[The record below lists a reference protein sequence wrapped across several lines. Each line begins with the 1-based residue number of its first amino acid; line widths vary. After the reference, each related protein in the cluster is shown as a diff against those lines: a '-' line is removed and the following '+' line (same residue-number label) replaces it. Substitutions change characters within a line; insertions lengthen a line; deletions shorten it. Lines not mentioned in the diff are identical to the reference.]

1 MKSIFTVAC
10 RVPGGYG
17 EYIGF
22 DSKATLLDADLIL
35 FLPAFRSYFSQE
47 EHLGKPL
54 LSDSRSFALQE
65 SIAHWHR
72 ELDTVLKAGKNV
84 FMLINAPME
93 VFVSTGG
100 KKRSGTS
107 LNRTSTKF
115 VRLLRNYELLP
126 FSVEVIESR
135 GNSMTLHRGES
146 ILRDYWRNFGESSS
160 FQAFIRGS
168 NDMRPLVVTRS
179 GDQSVGAIYK
189 TKSGGALVLL
199 PWVDLYR
206 EDFFTHAGDEI
217 AEIAEFG
224 NDFYSE
230 YIDDEEQ
237 WTPKAKG
244 WGRKFLDTLESLDK
258 ALRSETELTPVPQW
272 ARDDRFRTNQE
283 AVLSEQ
289 LLRNQSTISELEKE
303 RVTIEENLEGAEYL
317 KPLLYEQG
325 HTLEQAVLAAMELM
339 GFEANSYRD
348 SDSEFDVVL
357 ECDEGRCIGEVEGRD
372 NKAIGIDKMR
382 QLEVNILEDLDRD
395 EVSKP
400 AKSILFGNAFRLE
413 LPSDRPAEHFTPKCL
428 SAAERNGTAL
438 IRTCDLFDVAK
449 ALSDQPDAQ
458 FAASCREAIL
468 NTKGKEVDFP
478 SVSEIE
484 VNTTRIEKSL
494 GE

>member
-35 FLPAFRSYFSQE
+35 FLPASSSYFSQKRY
-47 EHLGKPL
+47 LGKPL
-54 LSDSRSFALQE
+54 LPDTPSFELQE

-72 ELDTVLKAGKNV
+72 ELDTVLKAGNNV
-84 FMLINAPME
+84 FMLINAPNE
-93 VFVSTGG
+93 VYVSTGE
-100 KKRSGTS
+100 KELSGTGR
-107 LNRTSTKF
+107 NRATTSF
-115 VRLLRNYELLP
+115 VRLLSNYELLP
-126 FSVEVIESR
+126 FSVEVVESR

-224 NDFYSE
+224 HDFYAD
-230 YIDDEEQ
+230 YMDDEEQ

-244 WGRKFLDTLESLDK
+244 WGRKFLDALESLDK

-289 LLRNQSTISELEKE
+289 LLRNQSNISELEKE

-325 HTLEQAVLAAMELM
+325 HTLEQTVLAAMELM

-348 SDSEFDVVL
+348 SNSEFDVVL
-357 ECDEGRCIGEVEGRD
+357 ECDEGRCIGEVEDGTI
-372 NKAIGIDKMR
+372 K
-382 QLEVNILEDLDRD
+382 QL
-395 EVSKP
+395 
-400 AKSILFGNAFRLE
+400 
-413 LPSDRPAEHFTPKCL
+413 
-428 SAAERNGTAL
+428 AL
-438 IRTCDLFDVAK
+438 
-449 ALSDQPDAQ
+449 
-458 FAASCREAIL
+458 
-468 NTKGKEVDFP
+468 
-478 SVSEIE
+478 
-484 VNTTRIEKSL
+484 TR
-494 GE
+494 